1 MKKYKKA
8 LICSLFSMMFCTSM
22 FVGTTYAWFTDN
34 ASIPTNKIVAG
45 NLDVELSAK
54 NSEGNYVPVTGTAEL
69 FKADALWEPGHVEVV
84 TLKVS
89 NAGTLALKYKVGI
102 NVAEEVK
109 GKNVA
114 GEELQLSNYIKYA
127 AFDGDPATLKETDGL
142 DFDTREGA
150 IAAAEAASPVALSSK
165 IEKGDFVL
173 YPVTKA
179 TATNPSEKIM
189 TLVVYMPTTVENE
202 ANYRIFDAETDQVPS
217 IKLGINVSA
226 TQAPLEEDSFNSG
239 YDSSATYSSATNN
252 I

>member
-22 FVGTTYAWFTDN
+22 FVGTTYAWFTDE
-34 ASIPTNKIVAG
+34 ASVPTNQIVAG
-45 NLDVELSAK
+45 NLDVEISAK

-89 NAGTLALKYKVGI
+89 NLGTLALKYKVGI
-102 NVAEEVK
+102 NIKEEVK

-114 GEELQLSNYIKYA
+114 GEELQLSTYIRFA
-127 AFDGDPATLKETDGL
+127 AFDGDPAALKEAGTDL
-142 DFDTREGA
+142 STRDNA
-150 IAAAEAASPVALSSK
+150 IAAAEAASPVALSSG
-165 IEKGDFVL
+165 INKGDYVL
-173 YPVTKA
+173 YPTAKA
-179 TATNPSEKIM
+179 TVANPSEKIM
-189 TLVVYMPTTVENE
+189 TLVVYMPTSVENE
-202 ANYRIFDAETDQVPS
+202 ANYRIFDPTTDQVPS

-226 TQAPLEEDSFNSG
+226 TQAPLEEDSFDDQ
-239 YDSSATYSSATNN
+239 YDSGATYN